1 MKRVIVVDDNE
12 LSVQGI
18 VANID
23 WSALG
28 AQVSGTANDGFS
40 AIREIEIN
48 APDLIISDIDMPGMD
63 GIEMCQQ
70 ALSLAPQVK
79 ILLISAYD
87 RFDYAKRA
95 IRIGVFDYIEKPI
108 NYEYLTDK
116 IRNAFSVID
125 EEANNRRIVEESRPV
140 IMQKFFEDLVH
151 YPGTNAEEEL
161 RRYVEYLQIRTDYY
175 YYNVV
180 KFEIIN
186 ARDVESAYGVVRYQM
201 EMLRLGTI
209 IERTAE
215 MFDWSYSYSKYNEII
230 CCIGQST
237 HNIRHLLTVIQKFAD
252 DVYQLS
258 SDLLVDINVGI
269 GVIQDSFWGLHIA
282 YENAESA
289 LKYRFCFPH
298 NNIFDANDTERH
310 SFSLTAASDQSD
322 AELLRLIGT
331 GTSAQINS
339 WLSDYFRMLLETT
352 PMKSVVFTRVYSLI
366 GKILRFL
373 YETNIDSADLEP
385 EIASLYSN
393 IETYNSYQELHQW
406 MFTFCLK
413 VRQRMNFSTESYH
426 AQICNQVR
434 NFIDM
439 NYSDNNLSLSDL
451 SKTIGISSAYLSALY
466 KKVTGQNINDTITD
480 CRIKRACHL
489 LVETEI
495 PLKDISTQCGY
506 SNQYYFSS
514 SFKKKMGMSPSAY
527 RGQGS

>member
-23 WSALG
+23 WNALG
-28 AQVSGTANDGFS
+28 AQVTSTANDGFT
-40 AIREIEIN
+40 AMREIE
-48 APDLIISDIDMPGMD
+48 ADTPDLIISDIDMPGMD

-70 ALSLAPQVK
+70 ALALAPQVK

-87 RFDYAKRA
+87 KFDYAKRA

-108 NYEYLTDK
+108 NYEYLTNK

-125 EEANNRRIVEESRPV
+125 EEANNRRLVEESRPV

-161 RRYVEYLQIRTDYY
+161 GRYVEYLQLQTDYY
-175 YYNVV
+175 YYNAV

-201 EMLRLGTI
+201 EMLRLSNG
-209 IERTAE
+209 IERTAS
-215 MFDWSYSYSKYNEII
+215 MFDWHYSYSKYNEII
-230 CCIGQST
+230 CCIGQNT
-237 HNIRHLLTVIQKFAD
+237 RNIRHLLTVIQKFAD

-258 SDLLVDINVGI
+258 TDMLVDINVGI
-269 GVIQDSFWGLHIA
+269 GVIQSRFWDLHLA
-282 YENAESA
+282 YENASNA

-298 NNIFDANDTERH
+298 DNIYDANDTERH
-310 SFSLTAASDQSD
+310 SFSLTAAADQSD
-322 AELLRLIGT
+322 AEILRLIGT
-331 GTSAQINS
+331 GTPEQIDA
-339 WLSDYFRMLLETT
+339 WLADYFRKMLETT
-352 PMKSVVFTRVYSLI
+352 PMKSVVFTRVYSLV
-366 GKILRFL
+366 GKILQFL

-393 IETYNSYQELHQW
+393 IESYHSYQELHQW
-406 MFTFCLK
+406 MFEFCRR
-413 VRQRMNFSTESYH
+413 VRHKMNFSTESYH
-426 AQICNQVR
+426 TQICNQVR
-434 NFIDM
+434 AFIDL

-489 LVETEI
+489 LKETEL
-495 PLKDISTQCGY
+495 PLKEISTQCGY

-514 SFKKKMGMSPSAY
+514 AFKKKLGMSPSAY
-527 RGQGS
+527 RGQ